1 METRITLEQ
10 AQEKLLRI
18 REAARKEEP
27 QERKPEHIQS
37 TLSVLS
43 EKYSVEE
50 EVCHIHGSSLPCPM
64 CAARQQEAF
73 ERCERIARERRE
85 HPEPIMRLCGIKQR
99 YLSCSFESFQ
109 GGGGITTECLEFLGK
124 PQDIVLVGG
133 PGNGKTHLAVAIIR
147 ELVKELKINGPQD
160 CIFITVPDLL
170 LEIRSTFGEESSSE
184 KEIVEKYSSVPY
196 LVLDDI
202 GAEKSTEWSITTLYL
217 IIGRRTSEELPTIY
231 TTNLSLEEID
241 TKLSSRIA
249 SRMAYAKVL
258 KNGMPDYRR
267 KRASS
272 LHVLSSYPK
281 KGAGPP

>member
-1 METRITLEQ
+1 MCV
-10 AQEKLLRI
+10 AQ
-18 REAARKEEP
+18 
-27 QERKPEHIQS
+27 
-37 TLSVLS
+37 
-43 EKYSVEE
+43 
-50 EVCHIHGSSLPCPM
+50 
-64 CAARQQEAF
+64 QQEAL
-73 ERCERIARERRE
+73 ERRERVARERRG

-99 YLSCSFESFQ
+99 YPSCSFESFK
-109 GGGGITTECLEFLGK
+109 GGGGITTECIEFLNK
-124 PQDIVLVGG
+124 PQDIVLAGG
-133 PGNGKTHLAVAIIR
+133 PGNGKTHLAVAIVR

-160 CIFITVPDLL
+160 CVFITVPDLL
-170 LEIRSTFGEESSSE
+170 LEIRSTFREESSTE

-202 GAEKSTEWSITTLYL
+202 GAEKSAEWSITTLYL
-217 IIGRRTSEELPTIY
+217 IIDRRTSEELPTIY

-267 KRASS
+267 KR
-272 LHVLSSYPK
+272 VLSLRVPGSPFR

>member
-10 AQEKLLRI
+10 AQERLLRI
-18 REAARKEEP
+18 REAVPKEEP

-50 EVCHIHGSSLPCPM
+50 EVCRIHGSSLPCPM
-64 CAARQQEAF
+64 CAAKQQEVF
-73 ERCERIARERRE
+73 EWGERVARERRE

-99 YLSCSFESFQ
+99 YLSCSFENFR

-124 PQDIVLVGG
+124 PQDVVLVGG

-147 ELVKELKINGPQD
+147 ELVKELKINGSKD
-160 CIFITVPDLL
+160 CVFITVPDLL
-170 LEIRSTFGEESSSE
+170 LEIRSTFREESSSE

-217 IIGRRTSEELPTIY
+217 IIDRRTSEELPTIY

-258 KNGMPDYRR
+258 KNNMPDYRR
-267 KRASS
+267 KR
-272 LHVLSSYPK
+272 VLSLRVPGSPLR